1 MTGEL
6 YHLYYE
12 EMVHWAVS
20 MTKNL
25 SSAEDLVQETFLRAM
40 KNEELFKGMEFYQC
54 RSWLYRTARNLYVDW
69 VRHATH
75 EVITETMPEQGEIS
89 RDFQNLE
96 SFSGGEWTSD
106 ASPGCRRRGASL
118 QKDYRQ
124 WKCKISGK
132 HGGSTGK
139 YDGKRSD
146 LLLPRRKYFVGRRF
160 THG

>member
-40 KNEELFKGMEFYQC
+40 KNEQLFKGMEFYQC

-89 RDFQNLE
+89 RDFQNLDCE
-96 SFSGGEWTSD
+96 QILSILLEEERILFVMRYLEGYTSTEIGKIFQMPP
-106 ASPGCRRRGASL
+106 ATVRSRLALARRHL
-118 QKDYRQ
+118 
-124 WKCKISGK
+124 
-132 HGGSTGK
+132 
-139 YDGKRSD
+139 
-146 LLLPRRKYFVGRRF
+146 RKVWEE
-160 THG
+160 

>member
-40 KNEELFKGMEFYQC
+40 KNEQLFKGMEFYQC

-75 EVITETMPEQGEIS
+75 EVITETMPEQERFPGIF
-89 RDFQNLE
+89 RI
-96 SFSGGEWTSD
+96 WTVN
-106 ASPGCRRRGASL
+106 RYFLYFR
-118 QKDYRQ
+118 
-124 WKCKISGK
+124 
-132 HGGSTGK
+132 
-139 YDGKRSD
+139 KRKEYC
-146 LLLPRRKYFVGRRF
+146 L
-160 THG
+160 